1 MISINGF
8 YAYKGDLTNGESKP
22 TFNNGAETLTIQV
35 DGLAGKI
42 TLHGAVD
49 THSDIFYK
57 MTGFDGGYEHISE
70 ITTDGIYS
78 FSIEGIGKFKFEAEN
93 TNTDLKVFCR
103 MTRGGITDD

>member
-42 TLHGAVD
+42 ALHGAVD
-49 THSDIFYK
+49 THSDIFIK
-57 MTGFDGGYEHISE
+57 
-70 ITTDGIYS
+70 
-78 FSIEGIGKFKFEAEN
+78 
-93 TNTDLKVFCR
+93 
-103 MTRGGITDD
+103 

>member
-1 MISINGF
+1 MISMNSF
-8 YAYKGDLTNGESKP
+8 YAYKGDLINGESKI

-35 DGLAGKI
+35 DELAGKL

-57 MTGFDGGYEHISE
+57 LTGFDSGFEHLTE

-103 MTRGGITDD
+103 MTKGV